1 MTRRRNNERTL
12 LRALVRFG
20 NPIQET
26 PRQISHRQRIR
37 LQTAWADRKWV
48 LAIIGAM
55 ASADRS

>member
-20 NPIQET
+20 SPIQET

-37 LQTAWADRKWV
+37 LQMAWADRKWV